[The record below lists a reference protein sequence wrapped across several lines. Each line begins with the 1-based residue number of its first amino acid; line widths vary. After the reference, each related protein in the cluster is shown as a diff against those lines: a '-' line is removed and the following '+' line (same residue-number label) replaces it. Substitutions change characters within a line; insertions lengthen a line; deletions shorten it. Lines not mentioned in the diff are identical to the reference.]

1 MNRLLSIL
9 LPENKNRI
17 EGLDL
22 MRSIAILLVLFYHAW
37 IFISPFFQKLGLL
50 FFMGFWGVE
59 LFFVLSG
66 FLVGGIFIKK
76 YIHHQKAITHSFI
89 ISFWKKRWVRTI
101 PIYVF
106 ALLLNYVVLTF
117 VLNIEIDFPF
127 KYFLFLQNFDSVHPV
142 FFPEAWS
149 LAIEEWFYILLPV
162 FFLYK
167 NATKNFSGILYKI
180 ILMVVVYTLVRFLNT
195 DITSFDIVEWDKNVR
210 KVVINRLDSI
220 LYGALMFVF
229 IYYKSDIIKN
239 NRYKLFWLGIVG
251 VILSYLI
258 FYLKTSVIF
267 NQVFFLSTTSL
278 SFALLIP
285 FFYFFKFNN
294 ATFKNISLY
303 ISVVSYSLY
312 LIHYTLIFRLMNNY
326 FIGDTLLKASIITLS
341 YIIISISFSSFI
353 YFFVEKRFIEIKN
366 KME

>member
-1 MNRLLSIL
+1 MNKFLSIL
-9 LPENKNRI
+9 LPESKNRI

-37 IFISPFFQKLGLL
+37 LFLSPFFQKFGML

-76 YIHHQKAITHSFI
+76 YIHHKDKITHSFI
-89 ISFWKKRWVRTI
+89 VSFWKKRWVRTI
-101 PIYVF
+101 PIYIF
-106 ALLLNYVVLTF
+106 ALLLNYVVLSY
-117 VLNIEIDFPF
+117 VLNIKLDFPF
-127 KYFLFLQNFDSVHPV
+127 TYFLFLQNFDSAHPS

-167 NATKNFSGILYKI
+167 NVTKNFSGILYTI
-180 ILMVVVYTLVRFLNT
+180 ILMIAVNTLVRFLNT

-220 LYGALMFVF
+220 LYGVLMFVF
-229 IYYKSDIIKN
+229 IYYKSEVIKN
-239 NRYKLFWLGIVG
+239 NRYKLFWLGIMG
-251 VILSYLI
+251 VIISYLF
-258 FYLKTSVIF
+258 FYLKTSVLF

-278 SFALLIP
+278 SFSLLIP
-285 FFYFFKFNN
+285 FFYFFKFNSSSI
-294 ATFKNISLY
+294 KNISLY
-303 ISVVSYSLY
+303 ISTISYSLY
-312 LIHYTLIFRLMNNY
+312 LIHYTLIFRIMNN
-326 FIGDTLLKASIITLS
+326 FLVGDTFLNACIITLS
-341 YIIISISFSSFI
+341 YIIISISFSTFI
-353 YFFVEKRFIEIKN
+353 YYFIEKRFIDLKN
-366 KME
+366 KMQ

>member
-1 MNRLLSIL
+1 MNKFLSIL
-9 LPENKNRI
+9 LPESKNRI

-37 IFISPFFQKLGLL
+37 IFLSPFFQKLGML

-76 YIHHQKAITHSFI
+76 YINNQDKITHSFI
-89 ISFWKKRWVRTI
+89 MSFWKKRWVRTI
-101 PIYVF
+101 PIFVF
-106 ALLLNYVVLTF
+106 ALLMNYVVLSY

-127 KYFLFLQNFDSVHPV
+127 RYFLFLQNFDSAHPS

-149 LAIEEWFYILLPV
+149 LAIEEWFYILLPI

-167 NATKNFSGILYKI
+167 NATKNFSGMLYTI
-180 ILMVVVYTLVRFLNT
+180 ILMIAVYTLVRFLNT
-195 DITSFDIVEWDKNVR
+195 DITSFDIVEWDKSVR

-220 LYGALMFVF
+220 LYGVLMFVF
-229 IYYKSDIIKN
+229 IYYKSEIIKN
-239 NRYKLFWLGIVG
+239 NRYKLFWLGITG
-251 VILSYLI
+251 VIISYLM
-258 FYLKTSVIF
+258 FYLKTFIVF
-267 NQVFFLSTTSL
+267 NQVFFLSTTSF

-294 ATFKNISLY
+294 DSIKNISLY
-303 ISVVSYSLY
+303 ISIISYSLY
-312 LIHYTLIFRLMNNY
+312 LIHYTLIFRLMNNF
-326 FIGDTLLKASIITLS
+326 FIGNTFLKASIITLS
-341 YIIISISFSSFI
+341 YIIISISFSTFI
-353 YFFVEKRFIEIKN
+353 YYFVEKRFIDLKN
-366 KME
+366 KM